1 MFNYTINYFKIILKK
16 RCFVTKKAE
25 CSTIKIK
32 FYSESSSSSTS
43 SEDIYVSTDLNKDKL
58 SQAVIE
64 L

>member
-1 MFNYTINYFKIILKK
+1 MASNNRSKVYEKGL
-16 RCFVTKKAE
+16 
-25 CSTIKIK
+25 K